1 MTAIIKNSIEEISE
15 EHFLELSAN
24 VSSPFMHYQFLHA
37 LEKSKSACIENGWEP
52 AHFTKTEKDK
62 IIGFVPLYKKYNS
75 SGEFVFDHSWA
86 HALEQAG
93 RKYYPKL
100 LTAIPFTPCKGERII
115 GKDELARNELIHDI
129 KKYMAVEGIESWH
142 ILYPDEETG
151 SFLKNHD
158 FIERLGCR
166 FVWKNRNFSDFNNF
180 LDIFTAR
187 QRKTIKAE
195 RKKIFNAKISFR
207 IIEGSEITLNDWDI
221 FYKLYSQT
229 YMDRWQKPY
238 LEKNFFKH
246 IGSKTASCH
255 PILFFAIQDN
265 AVIGGSLCFKNDNT
279 LFGRHW
285 GSIKNIDCLH
295 FEACYYQG
303 IDYCISNNLDYF
315 DPGIQGEHK
324 IRRGFE
330 PELSSSFHYFLK
342 DDLGK
347 AISDFCFKESKNI
360 LQYKKSCEEYTPIK
374 KEYRIKG

>member
-1 MTAIIKNSIEEISE
+1 
-15 EHFLELSAN
+15 
-24 VSSPFMHYQFLHA
+24 MHYQFLHA

-93 RKYYPKL
+93 REYYPKL

-265 AVIGGSLCFKNDNT
+265 TVIGGSLCFKNDNT

-374 KEYRIKG
+374 KEYRIKS